1 MNNLQMTIDW
11 AIQMAKSGKPIIS
24 DAIIP
29 TLKEKGMKKL
39 QDKLAKRGIQVW
51 WNQLEPNNVSIIV
64 PKNVETKIQTQ
75 QGWKVG
81 VAMSNELEVIILPPM
96 KVK

>member
-29 TLKEKGMKKL
+29 TLKKK
-39 QDKLAKRGIQVW
+39 V
-51 WNQLEPNNVSIIV
+51 
-64 PKNVETKIQTQ
+64 
-75 QGWKVG
+75 
-81 VAMSNELEVIILPPM
+81 
-96 KVK
+96 